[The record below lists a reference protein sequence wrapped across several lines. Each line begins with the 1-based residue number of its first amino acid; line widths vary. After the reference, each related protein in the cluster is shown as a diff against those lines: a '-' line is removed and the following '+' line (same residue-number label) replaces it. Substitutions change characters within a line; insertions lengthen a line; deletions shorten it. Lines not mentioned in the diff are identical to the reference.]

1 MQETP
6 IAESSQRVFE
16 IRTYTAAPGKLNV
29 LIARFREHT
38 TGIFDRYDMKS
49 IGYWV
54 PQDAPQSGNT
64 LIYILAHDSREA
76 ARKHWAEFA
85 TDPEWQKVKA
95 ASEAG
100 GKIVLH
106 IDSVFADPTN
116 FSAIR

>member
-1 MQETP
+1 MQETAVAQSP
-6 IAESSQRVFE
+6 QRVFE
-16 IRTYTAAPGKLNV
+16 IRTYTAAPGKLDA
-29 LIARFREHT
+29 LIARFRDHT
-38 TGIFDRYDMKS
+38 TGIFNRHDIAS

-64 LIYILAHDSREA
+64 LIYIVAHASREA

-85 TDPEWQKVKA
+85 ADPEWQKVKA

-106 IDSVFADPTN
+106 IDSVYADPTD